1 MTAPAPSTTKTPA
14 NTKAPATT
22 APPTAAEP
30 VHEIPHDLWVRLLEA
45 LALPPDTVDPEL
57 VALAVEDAV
66 TAPAP
71 SGQQTAAAAGL
82 TQVDPDTLAALRR
95 DAEQGRA
102 IAAAAVQRDRATLVN
117 AAVNRGS
124 ITPARRQHWLTV
136 LAADPA
142 MADTLASLP
151 AGLVPVNGE
160 LGHAIEPA
168 DDGPAAWFHA

>member
-1 MTAPAPSTTKTPA
+1 MTAPAPSTTKTPP
-14 NTKAPATT
+14 TPATT
-22 APPTAAEP
+22 TAEP
-30 VHEIPHDLWVRLLEA
+30 VHEIPHDLWTRLLEA
-45 LALPPDTVDPEL
+45 LALPADTTDPEL
-57 VALAVEDAV
+57 VALAVEDAI
-66 TAPAP
+66 TAPA

-102 IAAAAVQRDRATLVN
+102 IAAAAVQRDRATLVA

-136 LAADPA
+136 LSADPG

-151 AGLVPVNGE
+151 AGLVPVTGE
-160 LGHAIEPA
+160 IGHAIESA
-168 DDGPAAWFHA
+168 TEPAAWFHG

>member
-14 NTKAPATT
+14 TPTT

-30 VHEIPHDLWVRLLEA
+30 VHTIPHDLWMRLLEA
-45 LALPPDTVDPEL
+45 LALPPDTTDPEL
-57 VALAVEDAV
+57 VALAVEDAA

-71 SGQQTAAAAGL
+71 TTGQQTAAAAGL

-102 IAAAAVQRDRATLVN
+102 IAAAAVQRDRATLVA

-136 LAADPA
+136 LAADPG

-151 AGLVPVNGE
+151 AGLVPVTGE
-160 LGHAIEPA
+160 IGHAIEPA
-168 DDGPAAWFHA
+168 TEPAAWFHG

>member
-1 MTAPAPSTTKTPA
+1 MTAPAPSTTKTPP
-14 NTKAPATT
+14 TPATT
-22 APPTAAEP
+22 AEP
-30 VHEIPHDLWVRLLEA
+30 VHEIPHDLWTRLLEA
-45 LALPPDTVDPEL
+45 LALPADTTDPEL
-57 VALAVEDAV
+57 VALAVEDAI
-66 TAPAP
+66 TAPA

-102 IAAAAVQRDRATLVN
+102 IAAAAVQRDRAQLVA

-136 LAADPA
+136 LSADPG

-151 AGLVPVNGE
+151 AGLVPVTGE
-160 LGHAIEPA
+160 LGHATESA
-168 DDGPAAWFHA
+168 TEPAAWFHG